1 MLKYIRYYLR
11 HWLLIICIQ
20 SSYGLDDNESWTS
33 VGFDKKLPYSFKLQF
48 EQELRIDNQLST
60 FKQTFSEFSLS
71 YSVFKGFKI
80 ELPFRYMTYKDKT
93 KQRVSFSGSYKYSFK
108 PVSLKHRTK
117 YQRTYEKGEIPE
129 ELIRN
134 KLSINYRLNKKIE
147 PYVSGEFIQLLDATN
162 YPLDETRFSFG
173 LTYKLPKKNS
183 IKIFYTLKNE
193 DKTKN
198 INQMTYE
205 CLDKIL
211 YLIYYLK

>member
-20 SSYGLDDNESWTS
+20 SSYGLDDNQSWTS
-33 VGFDKKLPYSFKLQF
+33 VGFEKKLPYSFKLQF
-48 EQELRIDNQLST
+48 EQELRLDNQLST

-80 ELPFRYMTYKDKT
+80 ELPFRYMTYKEKT

-183 IKIFYTLKNE
+183 IKIFVV
-193 DKTKN
+193 
-198 INQMTYE
+198 YE
-205 CLDKIL
+205 RSK
-211 YLIYYLK
+211 

>member
-1 MLKYIRYYLR
+1 MLNNIRFYLGY
-11 HWLLIICIQ
+11 WLLIFCIQ
-20 SSYGLDDNESWTS
+20 SSYGLDDNQSWTS
-33 VGFDKKLPYSFKLQF
+33 VGFEKKLPYSLKLKF
-48 EQELRIDNQLST
+48 EQELRLDNQLST

-80 ELPFRYMTYKDKT
+80 ELPFRYMAYKDKT

-117 YQRTYEKGEIPE
+117 YQRTYEKGKIPE

-134 KLSINYRLNKKIE
+134 KFSIMYRLNKKIE
-147 PYVSGEFIQLLDATN
+147 PYVSGEFIQLIDAHN

-173 LTYKLPKKNS
+173 LTYELPKKNS

-193 DKTKN
+193 DKTKKN
-198 INQMTYE
+198 PDEIGVFGLSYNFS
-205 CLDKIL
+205 L
-211 YLIYYLK
+211 

>member
-1 MLKYIRYYLR
+1 MLKNIRFYLGY
-11 HWLLIICIQ
+11 WLLFFCIHN
-20 SSYGLDDNESWTS
+20 SYGLDDNQSWTS
-33 VGFDKKLPYSFKLQF
+33 VGFEKKLPYSFKLQF
-48 EQELRIDNQLST
+48 EQELRLDNQLST

-93 KQRVSFSGSYKYSFK
+93 KQRVSFGGSYKYSFK

-134 KLSINYRLNKKIE
+134 KLSIMYKLNKKIE
-147 PYVSGEFIQLLDATN
+147 PYVSGEFIQLLNVQN

-173 LTYKLPKKNS
+173 LTYELPKKNS
-183 IKIFYTLKNE
+183 MKIFYTLKNE
-193 DKTKN
+193 DKTKKN
-198 INQMTYE
+198 PDEIGVFGLSYNFS
-205 CLDKIL
+205 L
-211 YLIYYLK
+211 

>member
-20 SSYGLDDNESWTS
+20 SSYGLDDNQSWTS
-33 VGFDKKLPYSFKLQF
+33 VGFEKKLPYSFKLQF
-48 EQELRIDNQLST
+48 EQELRLDNQLST

-173 LTYKLPKKNS
+173 LTYELPKKNS

-193 DKTKN
+193 DKTKKN
-198 INQMTYE
+198 PDEIGVFGLSYNFS
-205 CLDKIL
+205 L
-211 YLIYYLK
+211 

>member
-20 SSYGLDDNESWTS
+20 SSYGLDDNQSWTS
-33 VGFDKKLPYSFKLQF
+33 VGFEKKLPYSFKLQF
-48 EQELRIDNQLST
+48 EQELRLDNQLST

-134 KLSINYRLNKKIE
+134 KFSIIYRLNKKIA
-147 PYVSGEFIQLLDATN
+147 PYVSGELFHLYNTENDQFDEYRVSLGVALD
-162 YPLDETRFSFG
+162 
-173 LTYKLPKKNS
+173 LPGKNS
-183 IKIFYTLKNE
+183 IKIFYIYKKE
-193 DKTKN
+193 DITKSSLDEVN
-198 INQMTYE
+198 IFGLGYKYK
-205 CLDKIL
+205 L
-211 YLIYYLK
+211 

>member
-1 MLKYIRYYLR
+1 MLKNIRFYFGY
-11 HWLLIICIQ
+11 WLLIICIQ
-20 SSYGLDDNESWTS
+20 SSYGLDDNQSWTS
-33 VGFDKKLPYSFKLQF
+33 VGFEKKLPYSFKLQF
-48 EQELRIDNQLST
+48 EQELRLDNQLST

-80 ELPFRYMTYKDKT
+80 ELPFRYMAYKDKT

-134 KLSINYRLNKKIE
+134 KLSIMYKLNKKIE
-147 PYVSGEFIQLLDATN
+147 PYVSGEFIQLLNAQN

-173 LTYKLPKKNS
+173 LTYELPKKNS
-183 IKIFYTLKNE
+183 MKIFYTLKNE

-198 INQMTYE
+198 NPDEIGVFGLSYNFS
-205 CLDKIL
+205 L
-211 YLIYYLK
+211 

>member
-1 MLKYIRYYLR
+1 MLKNIRFYLG
-11 HWLLIICIQ
+11 HWLLIFCIQ
-20 SSYGLDDNESWTS
+20 NSYGLDDNQSWTS
-33 VGFDKKLPYSFKLQF
+33 VGFEKKLPYSFKLQF
-48 EQELRIDNQLST
+48 EQELRLDNQLST

-134 KLSINYRLNKKIE
+134 KFSIMYRLNKKIE
-147 PYVSGEFIQLLDATN
+147 PYVSGELFHLYNTENDQF
-162 YPLDETRFSFG
+162 DEYRVSLG
-173 LTYKLPKKNS
+173 VAVDLPGKNS
-183 IKIFYTLKNE
+183 IKIFYIYKKE
-193 DKTKN
+193 DITKSSPDEVN
-198 INQMTYE
+198 VFGLGYKYK
-205 CLDKIL
+205 L
-211 YLIYYLK
+211 

>member
-20 SSYGLDDNESWTS
+20 SSYGLDDNQSWTS
-33 VGFDKKLPYSFKLQF
+33 VGFEKKLPYSFKLQF
-48 EQELRIDNQLST
+48 EQELRLDNQLST

-80 ELPFRYMTYKDKT
+80 ELPFRYMTYKEKT

-173 LTYKLPKKNS
+173 LTYELPKKNS

-193 DKTKN
+193 DKTKKN
-198 INQMTYE
+198 PDEIGVFGLSYNFS
-205 CLDKIL
+205 L
-211 YLIYYLK
+211 

>member
-1 MLKYIRYYLR
+1 MLKNIRFYLGY
-11 HWLLIICIQ
+11 WLLIFCIQ
-20 SSYGLDDNESWTS
+20 SSYGLDDNQSWTS
-33 VGFDKKLPYSFKLQF
+33 VGFEKKLPYSFKLQF
-48 EQELRIDNQLST
+48 EQELRLDNQLST

-80 ELPFRYMTYKDKT
+80 EFPFRYMAYKDKT

-134 KLSINYRLNKKIE
+134 KLSIMYKLNKKIE
-147 PYVSGEFIQLLDATN
+147 PYVSGEFIQLLNAQN

-173 LTYKLPKKNS
+173 LTSELPRKNS

-198 INQMTYE
+198 NPDEIGVFGLSYNFS
-205 CLDKIL
+205 L
-211 YLIYYLK
+211 

>member
-1 MLKYIRYYLR
+1 VLKNIRFYLG
-11 HWLLIICIQ
+11 HWLLIFYIQ
-20 SSYGLDDNESWTS
+20 SSYGLDDNQSWTS
-33 VGFDKKLPYSFKLQF
+33 VGFEKKLPYSFKLQF
-48 EQELRIDNQLST
+48 EQELRLDNQLST

-93 KQRVSFSGSYKYSFK
+93 KQRVSFGGSYKYSFK

-134 KLSINYRLNKKIE
+134 KFSIMYRLNKKIE
-147 PYVSGEFIQLLDATN
+147 PYVSGEFIQLIDAHN

-173 LTYKLPKKNS
+173 LTYELPRKNS
-183 IKIFYTLKNE
+183 MKIFYTLKNE
-193 DKTKN
+193 DKTKKN
-198 INQMTYE
+198 PDEIGVFGLSYNFS
-205 CLDKIL
+205 L
-211 YLIYYLK
+211 

>member
-1 MLKYIRYYLR
+1 VLKNIRFYLG
-11 HWLLIICIQ
+11 HWLLIFCIQ
-20 SSYGLDDNESWTS
+20 SSYGLDDNQSWTS
-33 VGFDKKLPYSFKLQF
+33 VGFEKKLPYSFKLQF
-48 EQELRIDNQLST
+48 EQELRLDNQLST

-134 KLSINYRLNKKIE
+134 KFSIMYRLNKKIE
-147 PYVSGEFIQLLDATN
+147 PYVSGELFYLYNTDNDQF
-162 YPLDETRFSFG
+162 DEYRVSLG
-173 LTYKLPKKNS
+173 VAVDLPGKNS
-183 IKIFYTLKNE
+183 IKIFYIYKKE
-193 DKTKN
+193 DITKSSPDEVN
-198 INQMTYE
+198 VFGLGYKYK
-205 CLDKIL
+205 L
-211 YLIYYLK
+211 

>member
-20 SSYGLDDNESWTS
+20 SSYGLDDNQSWTS
-33 VGFDKKLPYSFKLQF
+33 VGFEKKLPYSFKLQF
-48 EQELRIDNQLST
+48 EQELRLDNQLST

-117 YQRTYEKGEIPE
+117 YQRTYEKGEIPD

-183 IKIFYTLKNE
+183 IKIFFTLKNE
-193 DKTKN
+193 DKTKKN
-198 INQMTYE
+198 PDEIGVFGLSYNFS
-205 CLDKIL
+205 L
-211 YLIYYLK
+211 

>member
-20 SSYGLDDNESWTS
+20 SSYGLDDNQSWTS
-33 VGFDKKLPYSFKLQF
+33 VGFEKKLPYSFKLQF
-48 EQELRIDNQLST
+48 EQELRLDNQLST

-117 YQRTYEKGEIPE
+117 YQRTYEKGEIPD

-193 DKTKN
+193 DKTKKN
-198 INQMTYE
+198 PDEIGVFGLSYNFS
-205 CLDKIL
+205 L
-211 YLIYYLK
+211 

>member
-1 MLKYIRYYLR
+1 MLKNIRFYFGY
-11 HWLLIICIQ
+11 WLLIICIQ
-20 SSYGLDDNESWTS
+20 SSYGIDDNQSWTS
-33 VGFDKKLPYSFKLQF
+33 VGFEKKLPYSFKLQF
-48 EQELRIDNQLST
+48 EQELRLDNQLST

-80 ELPFRYMTYKDKT
+80 ELPFRYMAYKDKT

-134 KLSINYRLNKKIE
+134 KLSIMYKLNKKIE
-147 PYVSGEFIQLLDATN
+147 PYVSGEFIQLLNAQN

-173 LTYKLPKKNS
+173 LTYELPKKNS
-183 IKIFYTLKNE
+183 MKIFYTLKNE
-193 DKTKN
+193 DKTKKN
-198 INQMTYE
+198 PDEIGVFGLSYNFS
-205 CLDKIL
+205 L
-211 YLIYYLK
+211 

>member
-1 MLKYIRYYLR
+1 MLKNIRFYLGY
-11 HWLLIICIQ
+11 WLLIFCIQ
-20 SSYGLDDNESWTS
+20 SSYGLDDNQSWTS
-33 VGFDKKLPYSFKLQF
+33 VGFEKKLPYSFKLQF
-48 EQELRIDNQLST
+48 EQELRLEDQLST

-80 ELPFRYMTYKDKT
+80 EIPFRYMTYKDKT

-117 YQRTYEKGEIPE
+117 YQRTYEKEEIPE

-134 KLSINYRLNKKIE
+134 KLSIMYKLNKKIE
-147 PYVSGEFIQLLDATN
+147 PYVSGEFIQLLNAQN

-173 LTYKLPKKNS
+173 LTYELPKKNS

-193 DKTKN
+193 DKTKKN
-198 INQMTYE
+198 PDEIGVFGLSYNFS
-205 CLDKIL
+205 L
-211 YLIYYLK
+211 

>member
-20 SSYGLDDNESWTS
+20 SSYGLDDNQSWTS
-33 VGFDKKLPYSFKLQF
+33 VGFEKKLPYSFKLQF
-48 EQELRIDNQLST
+48 EQELRLDNQLST

-80 ELPFRYMTYKDKT
+80 ELPFRYMTYKEKT

-183 IKIFYTLKNE
+183 IKIFFTLKNE
-193 DKTKN
+193 DKTKKN
-198 INQMTYE
+198 PDEIGVFGLSYNFS
-205 CLDKIL
+205 L
-211 YLIYYLK
+211 

>member
-20 SSYGLDDNESWTS
+20 SSYGLDDNQSWTS
-33 VGFDKKLPYSFKLQF
+33 VGFEKKLPYSFKLQF
-48 EQELRIDNQLST
+48 EQELRLDNQLST

-183 IKIFYTLKNE
+183 IKIFFTLKNE
-193 DKTKN
+193 DKTKKN
-198 INQMTYE
+198 PDEIGVFGLSYNFS
-205 CLDKIL
+205 L
-211 YLIYYLK
+211 

>member
-20 SSYGLDDNESWTS
+20 SSYGLDDNQSWTS
-33 VGFDKKLPYSFKLQF
+33 VGFEKKLPYSFKLQF
-48 EQELRIDNQLST
+48 EQELRLDNQLST

-93 KQRVSFSGSYKYSFK
+93 KQRVSFGGSYKYNFK
-108 PVSLKHRTK
+108 PVSLKHRIK
-117 YQRTYEKGEIPE
+117 YQRTYERGENPE

-134 KLSINYRLNKKIE
+134 KLSIMYKLNKKIE
-147 PYVSGEFIQLLDATN
+147 PYVSGEFIQLLNVQN
-162 YPLDETRFSFG
+162 YLLDETRFSFG
-173 LTYKLPKKNS
+173 LTYELPKKNS
-183 IKIFYTLKNE
+183 MKIFYTLKNE

-198 INQMTYE
+198 NPDEIGVLGLSYNFS
-205 CLDKIL
+205 L
-211 YLIYYLK
+211 

>member
-20 SSYGLDDNESWTS
+20 SSYGLDDNQSWTS
-33 VGFDKKLPYSFKLQF
+33 VGFEKKLPYSFKLQF
-48 EQELRIDNQLST
+48 EQELRLDNQLST

-108 PVSLKHRTK
+108 PISLKHRTK
-117 YQRTYEKGEIPE
+117 YQRTYEKGETPD

-173 LTYKLPKKNS
+173 LTYELPKKNS
-183 IKIFYTLKNE
+183 MKIFYTLKNE
-193 DKTKN
+193 DKTKKN
-198 INQMTYE
+198 PDEIGVFGLSYNFS
-205 CLDKIL
+205 L
-211 YLIYYLK
+211 

>member
-1 MLKYIRYYLR
+1 MLKYIRYYLW

-20 SSYGLDDNESWTS
+20 SSYGLDDNQSWTS
-33 VGFDKKLPYSFKLQF
+33 VGFEKKLPYSFKLQF
-48 EQELRIDNQLST
+48 EQELRLDNQLST

-173 LTYKLPKKNS
+173 LTYKLPKKKS

-193 DKTKN
+193 DKTKKYPDEIGVFGLSYN
-198 INQMTYE
+198 FS
-205 CLDKIL
+205 L
-211 YLIYYLK
+211 